1 MSLNGK
7 TALVTGASRGI
18 GRAIALRAKPR
29 DLAANRPLRLRC
41 ELEPGQQPGTYYF
54 SQHGQRDALPD
65 NFAGWIACAAH
76 DGVAH
81 ATTAHRS
88 FVRMER
94 TEDGGVR
101 FLPEVLAAGGA
112 LNQKHKNHYFEQPMK
127 EESIYG
133 KEKKKY
139 TDLVLCFPRRKEAY
153 P

>member
-29 DLAANRPLRLRC
+29 DLAANRPLRLGC

-101 FLPEVLAAGGA
+101 FLPEVLAAGGRFSVYA
-112 LNQKHKNHYFEQPMK
+112 VDQTGRMRVAEVRLPKPRPTPEQPV
-127 EESIYG
+127 SQAQ
-133 KEKKKY
+133 EK
-139 TDLVLCFPRRKEAY
+139 PAE
-153 P
+153 

>member
-88 FVRMER
+88 FVRMELVSG
-94 TEDGGVR
+94 TET
-101 FLPEVLAAGGA
+101 
-112 LNQKHKNHYFEQPMK
+112 KSNHNIDSDAETDRNRVDKILYWKYKRKCGHGIFADLCNENTVDNVVK
-127 EESIYG
+127 RIYQHG
-133 KEKKKY
+133 
-139 TDLVLCFPRRKEAY
+139 
-153 P
+153 